1 MGLSFYKTDFLFDIS
16 SFKNKRTGCSVTFLK
31 RMQRIAFFLGMIVLL
46 STSNCSFGQGKG
58 IGKAV
63 IHTPGVMAVACKN
76 SIENFLVHEYG
87 VSSVK
92 ADYRKHTVTV
102 TWYTNR
108 TNIENIKTALANM
121 GYDAD
126 DISAE
131 PDAYKRLPPACKP
144 AIIPMKDS
152 TVRE

>member
-1 MGLSFYKTDFLFDIS
+1 M
-16 SFKNKRTGCSVTFLK
+16 
-31 RMQRIAFFLGMIVLL
+31 
-46 STSNCSFGQGKG
+46 
-58 IGKAV
+58 GKAV
-63 IHTPGVMAVACKN
+63 IHTPGVRAEACKT

-102 TWYTNR
+102 TWYPNR

-126 DISAE
+126 DVTAE
-131 PDAYKRLPPACKP
+131 PDA
-144 AIIPMKDS
+144 I
-152 TVRE
+152 

>member
-1 MGLSFYKTDFLFDIS
+1 MQIKKFLLVILAFTGISTFSFAQAKSIE
-16 SFKNKRTGCSVTFLK
+16 
-31 RMQRIAFFLGMIVLL
+31 
-46 STSNCSFGQGKG
+46 
-58 IGKAV
+58 KAV
-63 IHTPGVMAVACKN
+63 IHTPGVMADACKI

-92 ADYRKHTVTV
+92 ADYRRHTVTV

-126 DISAE
+126 DVTAE

-144 AIIPMKDS
+144 AIVMKDS
-152 TVRE
+152 TIRK

>member
-1 MGLSFYKTDFLFDIS
+1 MK
-16 SFKNKRTGCSVTFLK
+16 TFLLV
-31 RMQRIAFFLGMIVLL
+31 ILALFGISAF
-46 STSNCSFGQGKG
+46 SFAQAKG
-58 IGKAV
+58 IEKAV
-63 IHTPGVMAVACKN
+63 IHTPGVMADACKT

-92 ADYRKHTVTV
+92 ADYRRHTVTV

-126 DISAE
+126 DVTAE
-131 PDAYKRLPPACKP
+131 PDAYRRLPPACKP
-144 AIIPMKDS
+144 TIIPKKDS
-152 TVRE
+152 TVRK